1 MRLPF
6 FLCGLCCLYLGWA
19 QSQSVILTPPLSD
32 WSSAH
37 TPLLNYR
44 TDTAYFNAQQPWHGL
59 VYAELPGDAPPVLEL
74 VIANADAQQAV
85 ISVTLEAQ
93 QGSDLLDWHPSLQ
106 KTLPM
111 VRSTAQNWYTFE
123 LIPITNLQSAY
134 DLVDLGRL
142 LAPGRQHQGWYPL
155 QYQVLGQDQK
165 QHLRVQL
172 DAQAT
177 HWAPF
182 WEQLAHFEALAQQLE
197 GIRRRQATLRQN
209 CQPFTFD
216 QVQTW
221 AAELRRLRANKITS
235 DVNLMASVEQLKIIT
250 ETLPATTPDFLKREV
265 HALLLLDVA
274 LLEQPTPVEREQ
286 LLNRKADLLR
296 QLSLYPVLKGALQ
309 AYTRAS
315 SSTAQDERQQA
326 MNRQVLTRLEGQF
339 SPYKRLYQRYQI
351 LEEKAQFLDRQLSQP
366 LGG

>member
-1 MRLPF
+1 MRLILF
-6 FLCGLCCLYLGWA
+6 LCCLCWLYRGWT
-19 QSQSVILTPPLSD
+19 QPQSVILTPPFSN

-37 TPLLNYR
+37 TPLLNYQ

-59 VYAELPGDAPPVLEL
+59 AYVELPMNGPAILEL
-74 VIANADAQQAV
+74 VITNADAKQAV
-85 ISVTLEAQ
+85 IGVVLEEK
-93 QGSDLLDWHPSLQ
+93 QGSDLMNWHTSLQ

-111 VRSTAQNWYTFE
+111 VRNTQSWYTFE
-123 LIPITNLQSAY
+123 LIPPTHLQSAY

-142 LAPGRQHQGWYPL
+142 LSPGRQHQGWYPL
-155 QYQVLGQDQK
+155 SYQILGKEQR
-165 QHLRVQL
+165 QHLQVQI
-172 DAQAT
+172 ASQAPNWT
-177 HWAPF
+177 PF
-182 WEQLAHFEALAQQLE
+182 WEQLEHFEALAQQLE

-209 CQPFTFD
+209 CQPFSFD

-221 AAELRRLRANKITS
+221 ATELRTLRANKIES

-250 ETLPATTPDFLKREV
+250 ETLPATTPDFLKRDV
-265 HALLLLDVA
+265 HTLLLLDVA
-274 LLEQPTPVEREQ
+274 LLEQPLPVERER

-296 QLSLYPVLKGALQ
+296 QLSLYPILKRALQ

-326 MNRQVLTRLEGQF
+326 MNQQVLTRLEGQF

-351 LEEKAQFLDRQLSQP
+351 LEEKAQFLDQQLSQS
-366 LGG
+366 LSQ